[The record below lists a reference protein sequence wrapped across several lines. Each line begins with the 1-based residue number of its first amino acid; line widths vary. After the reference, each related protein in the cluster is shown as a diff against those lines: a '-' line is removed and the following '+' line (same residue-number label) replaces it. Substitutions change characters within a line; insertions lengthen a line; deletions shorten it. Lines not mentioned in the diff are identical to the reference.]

1 MVVIIGIYRERA
13 EVGVPEREVVRPPA
27 VTCSYAGFSTPVGEL
42 INVQLSRISEHAV
55 PDGGVMN

>member
-42 INVQLSRISEHAV
+42 INVQLSNL
-55 PDGGVMN
+55 GT